1 MRVDLKIVVVVV
13 VVDDGLRLKRQRNKL
28 RNTVNFFQR
37 LHVDQY
43 PNVSPPRQ

>member
-1 MRVDLKIVVVVV
+1 MDLKIVVVVV